1 MAEPIDPWPGEFRTV
16 GGRRM
21 HVRAGGPRNRPRI
34 VYLHGLNG
42 SSADWTDLM
51 GALAGEYR
59 GEAPDLPG
67 FGKSPPPE
75 DGDYGLDAGVAA
87 AADLI
92 ASGERPVHLVGNSL
106 GGSIAVRLA
115 AERPEL
121 VRTLTLIS
129 PALPDLRPRLV
140 PYQMA
145 GALVPVLGP
154 AVYARIARRPA
165 EVRVQDTLDAT
176 YYDPASAPAQRVLE
190 ALEAE
195 REREGHPHAVGS
207 VLESLRGIVAEYLRR
222 GPRSLWRQAA
232 RVGQP
237 VLLVYAAADRFID
250 PRMARRA
257 ARTFRRNRMVLL
269 PRTGHV
275 AMKERPELVARE
287 LRRFLAGD
295 GARPEAG
302 ARRRPG
308 RGNANPTP

>member
-1 MAEPIDPWPGEFRTV
+1 
-16 GGRRM
+16 
-21 HVRAGGPRNRPRI
+21 
-34 VYLHGLNG
+34 
-42 SSADWTDLM
+42 
-51 GALAGEYR
+51 
-59 GEAPDLPG
+59 
-67 FGKSPPPE
+67 
-75 DGDYGLDAGVAA
+75 YGLDAGVAA

-92 ASGERPVHLVGNSL
+92 RAGDHPVHLVGNSL

-129 PALPDLRPRLV
+129 PALPDLRPRPV
-140 PYQMA
+140 PYQML
-145 GALVPVLGP
+145 GALVPVVGP
-154 AVYARIARRPA
+154 AAYARIARRPA

-195 REREGHPHAVGS
+195 REPEGQPHAVGS
-207 VLESLRGIVAEYLRR
+207 VLESLRGLVAEYLRR

-232 RVGQP
+232 EVDRP

-257 ARTFRRNRMVLL
+257 ARTFRRNRLVLL

-275 AMKERPELVARE
+275 AMMERPELVARE
-287 LRRFLAGD
+287 LRGFLAGD
-295 GARPEAG
+295 GARRPGGAGRAVGEAPRGGGAAAGMQTPPRRLGMRASSSRARSPPAPEAPR
-302 ARRRPG
+302 AAWRRRELLRSHCVAAAAG
-308 RGNANPTP
+308 RTSRRA